1 MSTNEPFPHRK
12 EMFLVK
18 RQPCKMVLLFFFTD
32 DCWGADGSVA
42 RTSGSGAWKRLDR
55 TSRHG
60 FSPAMRRIAVV
71 LVGVLATVA
80 AGCVSGG
87 AETDAKAKEAVTE
100 VASVSVTP
108 EMLRLGRTA
117 YRKYCVQCHG
127 YSGKGD
133 GTSAASL
140 DPPPRDHTNAEVM
153 EAIPD
158 LTIAGTIRFGGV
170 DRGFPNMP
178 AFPHVSHD
186 ELVALVAYVRS
197 LNRPGLASVQIGD
210 VE

>member
-1 MSTNEPFPHRK
+1 
-12 EMFLVK
+12 MFSARRGLV
-18 RQPCKMVLLFFFTD
+18 QAPAPTFL
-32 DCWGADGSVA
+32 SV
-42 RTSGSGAWKRLDR
+42 D
-55 TSRHG
+55 
-60 FSPAMRRIAVV
+60 FSVQQAIMRGIAVV
-71 LVGVLATVA
+71 SMGVLACVA
-80 AGCVSGG
+80 AGCT
-87 AETDAKAKEAVTE
+87 ARDADTDAAAAE
-100 VASVSVTP
+100 VATVPVTP

-127 YSGKGD
+127 YGGKGD

-153 EAIPD
+153 DAIAD
-158 LTIAGTIRFGGV
+158 LTVAETIRFGGV

-186 ELVALVAYVRS
+186 ELVGLVAYVRS
-197 LNRPGLASVQIGD
+197 LSRPGLAGIRIGD

>member
-1 MSTNEPFPHRK
+1 
-12 EMFLVK
+12 
-18 RQPCKMVLLFFFTD
+18 
-32 DCWGADGSVA
+32 
-42 RTSGSGAWKRLDR
+42 
-55 TSRHG
+55 
-60 FSPAMRRIAVV
+60 MRRIAVV
-71 LVGVLATVA
+71 FVGVVTCVA
-80 AGCVSGG
+80 AGCASGD
-87 AETDAKAKEAVTE
+87 AETDAAAAKAVTE

-133 GTSAASL
+133 GTSAPSL

-153 EAIPD
+153 NAITD
-158 LTIAGTIRFGGV
+158 LIMAGTIRFGGV

-197 LNRPGLASVQIGD
+197 LSHPGLASVQIGD

>member
-1 MSTNEPFPHRK
+1 
-12 EMFLVK
+12 
-18 RQPCKMVLLFFFTD
+18 
-32 DCWGADGSVA
+32 
-42 RTSGSGAWKRLDR
+42 
-55 TSRHG
+55 
-60 FSPAMRRIAVV
+60 MRRIAVV
-71 LVGVLATVA
+71 FVGVVTCVA
-80 AGCVSGG
+80 AGCASGD
-87 AETDAKAKEAVTE
+87 AETDAAAAKAVTE

-153 EAIPD
+153 DAIPD
-158 LTIAGTIRFGGV
+158 LTIAETIRFGGV

-178 AFPHVSHD
+178 AFPHTSHD
-186 ELVALVAYVRS
+186 ELVGLVAYVRS
-197 LNRPGLASVQIGD
+197 LSRPGLDGIRIGD
-210 VE
+210 IE